1 MRQVVLDTETTGLD
15 PAQGHRIIE
24 VGCVEIVNRRV
35 TDRTFHYYLNPE
47 REVDAGAL
55 QVHGISNEFL
65 ADKPRFA
72 DVAREMLEF
81 LAGAELLIHNAAFD
95 VSFLNHELAQ
105 LSQGLEPLERHCT
118 VTDTRPRAPP
128 REEEQSGRALPELW
142 RGQFAPGPARGPAR
156 CAVAGRGLPCDDGG
170 PGHPVPGPQGCRGE
184 GEAGW
189 RGWGVERESGAAGN
203 PPRGRAGGRCARGPA
218 GRPGPGERGPL
229 PLARAWLVDRGRSGL
244 RLRRTAAPGSGA
256 TGVHTP
262 CSSVIDVPG
271 AAFTPSGRSRR
282 RLESPGQRV

>member
-118 VTDTRPRAPP
+118 VTDTLALA
-128 REEEQSGRALPELW
+128 RERHPGKKNSLDALC
-142 RGQFAPGPARGPAR
+142 RNYG
-156 CAVAGRGLPCDDGG
+156 VDNS
-170 PGHPVPGPQGCRGE
+170 RGE